1 MNGPRI
7 LAVDPGRTIL
17 GVAVFE
23 GASLR
28 YYGVK
33 CLRVPGTAAEVRR
46 AAARVI
52 SKLIVMYRPTH
63 MAIEQPL
70 VVQQRAELLAHVI
83 AAIKTTARAR
93 GLSVC
98 EYAPLGVRR
107 LVCLSEKP
115 TKRDVSRRLA
125 ERYPELARYD
135 APRGRAAQAYYER
148 MFGAVAVGL
157 VANEPGG
164 AQHEKFGG
172 GTEEGSYRE
181 GIL

>member
-7 LAVDPGRTIL
+7 LAVDPGRTMF

-33 CLRVPGTAAEVRR
+33 CLRVPGTPAEVRR

-52 SKLIVMYRPTH
+52 SKLIATYRPTH

-83 AAIKTTARAR
+83 AAIKATARVR
-93 GLSVC
+93 GLPVC
-98 EYAPLGVRR
+98 EYAPLPVRR

-115 TKRDVSRRLA
+115 TKCDVSRRLA

-135 APRGRAAQAYYER
+135 ALRGAAAKAYYER

-157 VANEPGG
+157 VANELGG
-164 AQHEKFGG
+164 ARHEKFGG
-172 GTEEGSYRE
+172 GLEEDKYRE
-181 GIL
+181 GI